1 MLWRPRKQCTGD
13 CHKLLNTFLLRQF
26 SSHVLRHEEALVI
39 LGVPYDASKP
49 EIKEAFIRLSKT
61 LHPDVNTSVNAS
73 EEFQRVKSAYD
84 VLMNSNHTDTT
95 YSPSREEGF
104 YHQPSSEEWKQW
116 RSRQKRTKE
125 FDDWMKNVARERR
138 QGKGR
143 RIVKEDTPDFN
154 EGWMGWGWEKPT
166 EQINK
171 GMGAGKREAKD
182 QHNRSHIDMN
192 QWGWEKLKKADKQ
205 KEDIYEKMR
214 NRQDTKEFKH
224 AEEPF
229 VKFADLMFSMPMA
242 HIPHHSAVILKLM
255 WKASIIL
262 TLIAFVGISYEIKQ
276 EMNFDSPQKEARPEY
291 VEAVKPKSGTLSDL

>member
-13 CHKLLNTFLLRQF
+13 YHRLLNTFLSRQF
-26 SSHVLRHEEALVI
+26 SSHVLRREEALVI

-95 YSPSREEGF
+95 YSPSRED
-104 YHQPSSEEWKQW
+104 QPSSEEWKQW

-125 FDDWMKNVARERR
+125 FDDWLKNVARERR

-154 EGWMGWGWEKPT
+154 EGWMGWGWEKPA
-166 EQINK
+166 EQKSK
-171 GMGAGKREAKD
+171 GMGADRVHD
-182 QHNRSHIDMN
+182 DTN

-205 KEDIYEKMR
+205 KEDVFEKMR

-242 HIPHHSAVILKLM
+242 HIPHHSALILKLM
-255 WKASIIL
+255 WKVSIVL
-262 TLIAFVGISYEIKQ
+262 TLIAFVGISYEIQQ
-276 EMNFDSPQKEARPEY
+276 EMNFDRPQKEARPEY